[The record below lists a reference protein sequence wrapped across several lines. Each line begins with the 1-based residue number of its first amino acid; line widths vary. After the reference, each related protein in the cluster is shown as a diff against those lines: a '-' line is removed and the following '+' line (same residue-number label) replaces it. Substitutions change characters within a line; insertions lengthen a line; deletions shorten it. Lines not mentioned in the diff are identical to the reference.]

1 MAAILVLVVL
11 LLLTKFSVNRLYSA
25 HPNLGDFLLL
35 RVLFFLIYFAISIVF
50 MYGLVIAIRGI
61 VWKES
66 PKMILGFAI
75 LAAGVLVFIF
85 SGIKTHKTEEEKA

>member
-1 MAAILVLVVL
+1 
-11 LLLTKFSVNRLYSA
+11 
-25 HPNLGDFLLL
+25 
-35 RVLFFLIYFAISIVF
+35 

-75 LAAGVLVFIF
+75 LAAGVLLFIF